1 MNVLLGV
8 DEIHNIHLSLYLT
21 VSVAGLL
28 GGVSLNGMCVERE
41 REREGERERERERER
56 KREGGEGG
64 REGEMLVSSVES
76 DL

>member
-41 REREGERERERERER
+41 REREGERERERER
-56 KREGGEGG
+56 GGGG
-64 REGEMLVSSVES
+64 REGGRDVSVKC
-76 DL
+76 